1 MTARRVGE
9 AVTKKKMIQLLQDN
23 VYAKSIDTKTVTFKR
38 EESTKTSRG
47 RL

>member
-1 MTARRVGE
+1 MTARHVRE
-9 AVTKKKMIQLLQDN
+9 AVTKKKLIQLLQDN
-23 VYAKSIDTKTVTFKR
+23 VSAKSIDMKTVTFKI